1 MKKKKKKRFRF
12 ILASCHWFPFFASA
26 NGKTCFPSSTCWA
39 SIRSANRVLGLAVD
53 GLMTKP
59 HGTSDAESGRTP
71 YRVIPGFKNFF
82 TKNTRSKKIFP
93 SKFWLR
99 TFRRFLCVL
108 SIIYMSNN
116 PDGEYCPMSQ
126 AIRGDAEKKEEVLSE
141 QKQQ

>member
-26 NGKTCFPSSTCWA
+26 NGKTGLPSSTCWA
-39 SIRSANRVLGLAVD
+39 SFRSANRVLGLAVD

-82 TKNTRSKKIFP
+82 YKKYSKQENIPFQILAENFQKIF
-93 SKFWLR
+93 
-99 TFRRFLCVL
+99 V
-108 SIIYMSNN
+108 
-116 PDGEYCPMSQ
+116 CPLYYLHVQ
-126 AIRGDAEKKEEVLSE
+126 
-141 QKQQ
+141 